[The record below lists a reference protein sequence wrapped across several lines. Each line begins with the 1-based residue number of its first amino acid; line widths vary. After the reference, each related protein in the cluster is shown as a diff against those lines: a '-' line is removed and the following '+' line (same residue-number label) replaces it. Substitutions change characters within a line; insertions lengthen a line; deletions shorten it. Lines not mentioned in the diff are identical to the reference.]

1 MTITRFIRVASR
13 SILYG
18 LMFLL
23 LWGCRA
29 SREAQTE
36 EAQLPSEGTMLTYD
50 AEAVGFPPHTF
61 IFTLPLV
68 PAIEEYRFELTP
80 IRLNTTPGTVCRMNG
95 RLVSTE
101 QRDSLNY
108 YVYDGEADPITSKVY
123 THGAPPI
130 ETQFCYG
137 EPLLLPFRGNRR
149 VAVTMRDSVR
159 LGYRYWRAV
168 GAPQEASPS
177 ETYTQTKEGFL
188 PYRIT
193 APEGSDAAEDYY
205 IELIPSKL
213 MKVDCNI
220 HTLNGRFELLRES
233 TATLS
238 YTFHSDGTTLS
249 TKMGCPDDTLEEKL
263 IRHPGIIV
271 RRPRGAAV
279 EVLLPKGF
287 TLRYRLYAPEGAFVL
302 LASPE

>member
-1 MTITRFIRVASR
+1 MTVTRFIRVASR

-18 LMFLL
+18 LVLLL

-36 EAQLPSEGTMLTYD
+36 EVQLPSEGTMLTYD

-95 RLVSTE
+95 RLISTE

-137 EPLLLPFRGNRR
+137 EPLPR
-149 VAVTMRDSVR
+149 
-159 LGYRYWRAV
+159 
-168 GAPQEASPS
+168 QPS
-177 ETYTQTKEGFL
+177 CSGDHA
-188 PYRIT
+188 R
-193 APEGSDAAEDYY
+193 
-205 IELIPSKL
+205 
-213 MKVDCNI
+213 
-220 HTLNGRFELLRES
+220 
-233 TATLS
+233 
-238 YTFHSDGTTLS
+238 
-249 TKMGCPDDTLEEKL
+249 
-263 IRHPGIIV
+263 
-271 RRPRGAAV
+271 
-279 EVLLPKGF
+279 
-287 TLRYRLYAPEGAFVL
+287 
-302 LASPE
+302 